1 MSWDVLLL
9 NLPDDITSAQDI
21 PDDYAPRPLGPLG
34 PLHEILAAVSRAE
47 PSADLSDPT
56 WGDLTGP
63 TWSIELNIGSD
74 DPVDSIMLHVRGSG
88 DDVLPSVFRL
98 AGAFGC
104 KVLDCSSGDLITPG
118 GPSGWHAFQEFRDG
132 IVDTSR

>member
-9 NLPDDITSAQDI
+9 NLPDDITSTRDI
-21 PDDYAPRPLGPLG
+21 PDDYSPRPFGPR
-34 PLHEILAAVSRAE
+34 HEVLATISRAE
-47 PSADLSDPT
+47 PESDLSDPT

-63 TWSIELNIGSD
+63 TWSIELNMGSE

-88 DDVLPSVFRL
+88 DDVLTSVFRL
-98 AGAFGC
+98 AGAFDC

-118 GPSGWHAFQEFRDG
+118 GPTAWHAFQEFRDR
-132 IVDTSR
+132 IIDS